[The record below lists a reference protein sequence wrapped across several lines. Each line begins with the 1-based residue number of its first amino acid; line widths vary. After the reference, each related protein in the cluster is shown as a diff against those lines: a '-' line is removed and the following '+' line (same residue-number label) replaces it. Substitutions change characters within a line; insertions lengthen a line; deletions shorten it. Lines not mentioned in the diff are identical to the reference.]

1 MPSTAVLATVTAALV
16 LAAGSSCQTT
26 SSSGSTTSTTT
37 NTTRSGG
44 NTSSSVSCRNDVCD
58 VEVAGDLSRTRL
70 GVLGRELRILEIGDD
85 AVTLTLQGAERRIAA
100 GATESVA
107 GLTVRVRDTGSGKAS
122 LEFRRG

>member
-26 SSSGSTTSTTT
+26 SGQSTT
-37 NTTRSGG
+37 TTRSGG
-44 NTSSSVSCRNDVCD
+44 STSSSVSCRNDVCE
-58 VEVAGDLSRTRL
+58 VEVAGDLSGTRL

-85 AVTLTLQGAERRIAA
+85 AVTLTLQGSERRIAV